1 MLPIEPIRLDIKPI
15 EGVEKEEKEDR
26 SFIDFLKESLE
37 KVNQL
42 QIEANEAVTAFSVGE
57 SIDIHNVMIAVEK
70 ANLSLS
76 IVTEIRNRA
85 LDAYHEIM
93 RMVP

>member
-1 MLPIEPIRLDIKPI
+1 MPFIEPIRFDIKPI
-15 EGVEKEEKEDR
+15 ENIRIEKEEL
-26 SFIDFLKESLE
+26 SFSEFLKDSLE

-42 QIEANEAVTAFSVGE
+42 QIEANNAITAFSTGE
-57 SIDIHNVMIAVEK
+57 DIDIHRVMIALER

-76 IVTEIRNRA
+76 IVTEIRNRL

>member
-1 MLPIEPIRLDIKPI
+1 MPSIEPIRFDIKPI
-15 EGVEKEEKEDR
+15 KSNGKEKEEV
-26 SFIDFLKESLE
+26 SFAEFLKESLE

-42 QIEANEAVTAFSVGE
+42 QIEANNAVTAFSMGE
-57 SIDIHNVMIAVEK
+57 DIDIHRVMIAIER

-76 IVTEIRNRA
+76 IVTEIRNRL

>member
-1 MLPIEPIRLDIKPI
+1 MPYIEPIRFDIRPI
-15 EGVEKEEKEDR
+15 EN
-26 SFIDFLKESLE
+26 IDKKNEYLNFSEFLKESLE

-42 QIEANEAVTAFSVGE
+42 QIEANNAVVAFSTGE
-57 SIDIHNVMIAVEK
+57 DIDIHRVMIAIER

-76 IVTEIRNRA
+76 IVTEIRNRL

>member
-1 MLPIEPIRLDIKPI
+1 MPPIELIRLDIRPI
-15 EGVEKEEKEDR
+15 EGIEGEKR
-26 SFIDFLKESLE
+26 GRGFIDFLKESLE
-37 KVNQL
+37 RVNQL
-42 QIEANEAVTAFSVGE
+42 QIEANQAVTAFSAGE
-57 SIDIHNVMIAVEK
+57 SIDIHNVMIAIEK

-76 IVTEIRNRA
+76 IITEIRNRA

>member
-1 MLPIEPIRLDIKPI
+1 MSYIEPITLEIRPI
-15 EGVEKEEKEDR
+15 EGTGGEKGREKGFVE
-26 SFIDFLKESLE
+26 FLKDSLE

-42 QIEANEAVTAFSVGE
+42 QIEANEAVTAFSAGKD
-57 SIDIHNVMIAVEK
+57 IDIHTVMIAVER

-76 IVTEIRNRA
+76 VVTEIRNRV

>member
-1 MLPIEPIRLDIKPI
+1 MFYIEPIRLDIRPI
-15 EGVEKEEKEDR
+15 EGIGGEKGREKGFVE
-26 SFIDFLKESLE
+26 FLKDSLE

-42 QIEANEAVTAFSVGE
+42 QIEANEAVAAFSAGKD
-57 SIDIHNVMIAVEK
+57 IDIHTVMIAIER

-76 IVTEIRNRA
+76 VVTEIRNRA

>member
-1 MLPIEPIRLDIKPI
+1 MLPIEPIRFDIRPI
-15 EGVEKEEKEDR
+15 ESVKIEKEGVR
-26 SFIDFLKESLE
+26 FSDFLKESLE

-42 QIEANEAVTAFSVGE
+42 QIEANRAVTAFSTGE
-57 SIDIHNVMIAVEK
+57 DIDIHKVMIAIER

-76 IVTEIRNRA
+76 IVTEIRNRL

>member
-1 MLPIEPIRLDIKPI
+1 MPFIEPIRFDIKPI
-15 EGVEKEEKEDR
+15 EDFRKEKEEL
-26 SFIDFLKESLE
+26 SFSEFLKDSLE

-42 QIEANEAVTAFSVGE
+42 QIEANNAITAFSTGE
-57 SIDIHNVMIAVEK
+57 DVDIHRVMIAIER

-76 IVTEIRNRA
+76 IVTEIRNRL